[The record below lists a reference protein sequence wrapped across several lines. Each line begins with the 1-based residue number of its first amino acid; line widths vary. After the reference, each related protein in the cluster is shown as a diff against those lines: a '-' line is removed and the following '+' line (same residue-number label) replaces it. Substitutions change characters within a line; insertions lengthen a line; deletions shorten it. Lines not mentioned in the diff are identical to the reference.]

1 MSRVFTLVEIELM
14 SNREFIL
21 EILKDK
27 LSNVAPKSPL
37 YNKVKA
43 AIDWFELWVE

>member
-1 MSRVFTLVEIELM
+1 MPKMFTVAELSVI

-27 LSNVAPKSPL
+27 LSKAAPNSPL
-37 YNKVKA
+37 YRKLKA
-43 AIDWFELWVE
+43 AIDWFELWVG